1 MPSTK
6 SKRSTA
12 SREWRVSVIKKKLE
26 YVGTVVAADK
36 ANAEAQAVAFA
47 SAESAAPNTL
57 TFGLL
62 GASGC
67 LFMLSLLLGGAA
79 LRFWRNR

>member
-36 ANAEAQAVAFA
+36 ANAEAQAVAEF
-47 SAESAAPNTL
+47 E
-57 TFGLL
+57 
-62 GASGC
+62 
-67 LFMLSLLLGGAA
+67 LSDH
-79 LRFWRNR
+79 LRRRLILDERQ

>member
-1 MPSTK
+1 
-6 SKRSTA
+6 
-12 SREWRVSVIKKKLE
+12 
-26 YVGTVVAADK
+26 
-36 ANAEAQAVAFA
+36 VAFA
-47 SAESAAPNTL
+47 SAETETTNAL

-79 LRFWRNR
+79 LRFWRKR

>member
-36 ANAEAQAVAFA
+36 ANAEAQAVAEF
-47 SAESAAPNTL
+47 E
-57 TFGLL
+57 
-62 GASGC
+62 
-67 LFMLSLLLGGAA
+67 LSDH
-79 LRFWRNR
+79 LRRRQILDERH